1 MDYLLAEIKGR
12 NGGLSMVLSDKTVFD
27 VIPSFVN
34 TRAYD
39 DDYKLQNGEWFVV
52 DEFSSKSY
60 CLDILKNNFDATA
73 YSNLS
78 KKLYRKIAYVI
89 SVQEDEDGNEIY
101 IFQNVTSSLLLS
113 KQKFISFGP
122 FPDIAVTGFTN
133 TDQASLVN
141 NENIL
146 VLKEL
151 PDCYYVKAEDKL
163 YFRNLS
169 SITSVFEGINEL
181 YNEATDDEVQTL
193 FDMEM
198 VDLGAD
204 FGVDKVKIPNRR
216 KIKEALARYN
226 SFSDERKQKLP
237 TYVSKYCPSLFD
249 EETQKFKI
257 NSEKELTEL
266 LNGMNQ
272 RYYTTEIDEEK
283 RLANSVTVV
292 EN

>member
-1 MDYLLAEIKGR
+1 MDYLLAKIKGR
-12 NGGLSMVLSDKTVFD
+12 NGGLSMVLSDETVFD
-27 VIPSFVN
+27 CVPDFSN
-34 TRAYD
+34 ARAYD
-39 DDYKLQNGEWFVV
+39 DDYKLQDGEWFVV

-113 KQKFISFGP
+113 KQKFISFGT
-122 FPDIAVTGFTN
+122 FPEIAVAGFTN

-169 SITSVFEGINEL
+169 SITSIFEGINEL

-237 TYVSKYCPSLFD
+237 TYVSKYCPALFD

>member
-89 SVQEDEDGNEIY
+89 SVQEDEGGNEIY

-113 KQKFISFGP
+113 KQKFISFDP

-169 SITSVFEGINEL
+169 SITSIFEGINEL

-216 KIKEALARYN
+216 KIKEALAMYN

>member
-1 MDYLLAEIKGR
+1 MDYLLAKIRGR
-12 NGGLSMVLSDKTVFD
+12 GAGFSMVLSGETVFD
-27 VIPSFVN
+27 NIPDFSN
-34 TRAYD
+34 ARAYD
-39 DDYKLQNGEWFVV
+39 DDYKLHDEEWFVV
-52 DEFSSKSY
+52 NDFSTKSY
-60 CLDILKNNFDATA
+60 CIELLNNDFDATA
-73 YSNLS
+73 YSNLA
-78 KKLYRKIAYVI
+78 KQLYRKIAYVI
-89 SVQEDEDGNEIY
+89 SVQEGEDGNVIY

-113 KQKFISFGP
+113 KQKYISFGP
-122 FPDIAVTGFTN
+122 INIDIAGVAN

-146 VLKEL
+146 VLKNS
-151 PDCYYVKAEDKL
+151 PDCYYVKTEDKL

-169 SITSVFEGINEL
+169 SITSIFEGINEL
-181 YNEATDDEVQTL
+181 YNEATDEEVQTL

-226 SFSDERKQKLP
+226 TFSDERKQKLP
-237 TYVSKYCPSLFD
+237 TYVSKYCPALFD
-249 EETQKFKI
+249 EGTQKFKI

>member
-1 MDYLLAEIKGR
+1 MDYLLAKIRGR
-12 NGGLSMVLSDKTVFD
+12 NGGLSMVLSDKTVFED
-27 VIPSFVN
+27 IPNFMN
-34 TRAYD
+34 ARAYD
-39 DDYKLQNGEWFVV
+39 DDYKLQDGEWFVV

-60 CLDILKNNFDATA
+60 CLDILQNNFNAA
-73 YSNLS
+73 EYSNLP

-122 FPDIAVTGFTN
+122 FLDIAVTGFTN
-133 TDQASLVN
+133 TDQASFVN

-169 SITSVFEGINEL
+169 CITSIFDGINEL
-181 YNEATDDEVQTL
+181 YNEATDEEVRTL
-193 FDMEM
+193 FDLEM
-198 VDLGAD
+198 VNLGAD
-204 FGVDKVKIPNRR
+204 FGTDKVKIPNRR
-216 KIKEALARYN
+216 KIKEALIRYN
-226 SFSDERKQKLP
+226 SFSDEKKQLLP
-237 TYVSKYCPSLFD
+237 TYVSKYCPTLFD
-249 EETQKFKI
+249 EETQKFNI

-283 RLANSVTVV
+283 RLANSITVV
-292 EN
+292 LD

>member
-12 NGGLSMVLSDKTVFD
+12 NGGLSMVLSDKTVFEE
-27 VIPSFVN
+27 IPNFMN
-34 TRAYD
+34 ARAYD
-39 DDYKLQNGEWFVV
+39 DDYKLQDGEWFVV
-52 DEFSSKSY
+52 DEFSTKPY
-60 CLDILKNNFDATA
+60 CLDILQNNFNAA
-73 YSNLS
+73 EYSNLS
-78 KKLYRKIAYVI
+78 KRLYKKIAYVI

-122 FPDIAVTGFTN
+122 ILDIAIAGVTN

-151 PDCYYVKAEDKL
+151 PDCYYVKADDKL

-169 SITSVFEGINEL
+169 CITSIFEGINEL
-181 YNEATDDEVQTL
+181 YNEATDEEVQTL
-193 FDMEM
+193 FNMEM
-198 VDLGAD
+198 VALGAD

-226 SFSDERKQKLP
+226 SFSDDRKQKLP
-237 TYVSKYCPSLFD
+237 TYVSKYCPALFD
-249 EETQKFKI
+249 EETQKFNI

-292 EN
+292 GD

>member
-1 MDYLLAEIKGR
+1 MDYLLAKIKGR
-12 NGGLSMVLSDKTVFD
+12 NGGLSMVLSGETVFD
-27 VIPSFVN
+27 SIPDFSN
-34 TRAYD
+34 ARAYD
-39 DDYKLQNGEWFVV
+39 DDYKLQDGEWFVV
-52 DEFSSKSY
+52 DEFSTKTY
-60 CLDILKNNFDATA
+60 CLDVLKNIFDATA

-78 KKLYRKIAYVI
+78 KQLYRKIAFVI
-89 SVQEDEDGNEIY
+89 SVQENEDGDLIY
-101 IFQNVTSSLLLS
+101 VFQNVTSSLLLS

-122 FPDIAVTGFTN
+122 FYVDMAGVAN
-133 TDQASLVN
+133 TDQANLVN

-151 PDCYYVKAEDKL
+151 PDCYYVKAEDRL

-169 SITSVFEGINEL
+169 CITSIFEGINEL
-181 YNEATDDEVQTL
+181 YNEATDEEVQTL

-198 VDLGAD
+198 VELGAD
-204 FGVDKVKIPNRR
+204 FGVGKVKNPNRR

-226 SFSDERKQKLP
+226 SFSNERRQKLP
-237 TYVSKYCPSLFD
+237 TYVSKYCPTLFD
-249 EETQKFKI
+249 EHTQKFNI

-283 RLANSVTVV
+283 RLANSITVV
-292 EN
+292 SD

>member
-1 MDYLLAEIKGR
+1 MDYLLAKIRGR
-12 NGGLSMVLSDKTVFD
+12 GAGFSMVLSGETIFD
-27 VIPSFVN
+27 SIPDFSN
-34 TRAYD
+34 ARSYD
-39 DDYKLQNGEWFVV
+39 DDYKLHDGEWFVV
-52 DEFSSKSY
+52 NDFSTKSY
-60 CLDILKNNFDATA
+60 CIELLKEDFDATA
-73 YSNLS
+73 YSNLA
-78 KKLYRKIAYVI
+78 KQLYKKIAFVI
-89 SVQEDEDGNEIY
+89 SVQENEDGDLIY

-122 FPDIAVTGFTN
+122 INIAIDGVAN

-151 PDCYYVKAEDKL
+151 PDCYYVKAKDKL

-169 SITSVFEGINEL
+169 CITSIFEGINEL
-181 YNEATDDEVQTL
+181 YNEATDEEVQTL

-204 FGVDKVKIPNRR
+204 FGLNKVKIPNRR

-237 TYVSKYCPSLFD
+237 TYVSKYCPALFD
-249 EETQKFKI
+249 EGTQKFKI

-283 RLANSVTVV
+283 RLANSVTLV
-292 EN
+292 ED

>member
-34 TRAYD
+34 IRAYD

-89 SVQEDEDGNEIY
+89 SVQEDEGGNEIY

-113 KQKFISFGP
+113 KQKFISFGT
-122 FPDIAVTGFTN
+122 FPDIAVAGFTN

-169 SITSVFEGINEL
+169 SITSIFEGINEL

-193 FDMEM
+193 FDMEW
-198 VDLGAD
+198 
-204 FGVDKVKIPNRR
+204 
-216 KIKEALARYN
+216 
-226 SFSDERKQKLP
+226 
-237 TYVSKYCPSLFD
+237 
-249 EETQKFKI
+249 
-257 NSEKELTEL
+257 
-266 LNGMNQ
+266 
-272 RYYTTEIDEEK
+272 
-283 RLANSVTVV
+283 
-292 EN
+292 

>member
-1 MDYLLAEIKGR
+1 MDYLLAKIKGR
-12 NGGLSMVLSDKTVFD
+12 NGGLSMVLSGETIFD
-27 VIPSFVN
+27 SIPDFSN
-34 TRAYD
+34 ARAYD
-39 DDYKLQNGEWFVV
+39 DDYKLQDGEWFVV
-52 DEFSSKSY
+52 DGFSTKKY
-60 CLDILKNNFDATA
+60 CLDVLKNTFDATA
-73 YSNLS
+73 YSNLT
-78 KKLYRKIAYVI
+78 KQLYKKIAFVI
-89 SVQEDEDGNEIY
+89 SVQENEHGDLIY

-122 FPDIAVTGFTN
+122 INIAIDGVAN

-146 VLKEL
+146 VLKDI
-151 PDCYYVKAEDKL
+151 PDCYYVKVEDKL

-169 SITSVFEGINEL
+169 CITSIFEGINEL
-181 YNEATDDEVQTL
+181 YNEATDEEVQTL

-204 FGVDKVKIPNRR
+204 FGVNKVKIPNRR
-216 KIKEALARYN
+216 KIKEALAKYN

-237 TYVSKYCPSLFD
+237 SYLSKYCPTLFD
-249 EETQKFKI
+249 EITRRFKI

-283 RLANSVTVV
+283 RLANSITVV
-292 EN
+292 SD